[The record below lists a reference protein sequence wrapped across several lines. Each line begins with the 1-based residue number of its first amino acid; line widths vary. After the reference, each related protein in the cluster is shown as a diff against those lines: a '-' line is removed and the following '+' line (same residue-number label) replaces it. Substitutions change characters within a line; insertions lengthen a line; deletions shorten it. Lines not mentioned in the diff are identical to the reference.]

1 MLTSQARRPVRHV
14 RRPADLRTAIL
25 GAARRL
31 YFAHGADG
39 VTARRIA
46 SAVGVSPTAIYLHYR
61 NLDEVVEH
69 LRMEGHALLAAA
81 LRAVDPK
88 LPAVERVRAMGRA
101 YYRFGVTNPAYYA
114 LMFNVRPDETPRREA
129 VQREMQTLMLLR
141 DVVAAGIAKG
151 EIRRDLDPLVATNAL
166 WAQVHGVTALAV
178 SGLLF
183 QTASGHHDEVLET
196 VLGGAAR
203 WIEPPR
209 RTRR

>member
-1 MLTSQARRPVRHV
+1 MLTSQARKAVRRG

-31 YFAHGADG
+31 YFEHGTDG

-46 SAVGVSPTAIYLHYR
+46 AVVGVSPTAIYLHYR

-88 LPAVERVRAMGRA
+88 LRAVERVRAMGRA

-129 VQREMQTLMLLR
+129 VQREMSTLMLLR
-141 DVVAAGIAKG
+141 DVVTAGIARG
-151 EIRRDLDPLVATNAL
+151 EIRRDLDALVATNAL

-178 SGLLF
+178 SGLLP
-183 QTASGHHDEVLET
+183 QTASGHHDEVLEA
-196 VLGGAAR
+196 VLAGAAR
-203 WIEPPR
+203 LLKPPR
-209 RTRR
+209 SRHR